1 MDVIV
6 CYAIGCLTGLLIGFM
21 LLMMQAHLLKH
32 EGCEKA
38 ENIHYEDSSEAS
50 EEEDRLNKQFENF
63 LSYNGRKQDDN

>member
-38 ENIHYEDSSEAS
+38 ENIHYEDSSE
-50 EEEDRLNKQFENF
+50 EEDRLNKQFENF